1 VVKTKV
7 GFPKKKQGISTIN
20 DKKYIFK
27 SEFDHMFQRLARLSY
42 EIFRKKEDSLMEW
55 TSF

>member
-7 GFPKKKQGISTIN
+7 GFPKKKQGISTIS

-27 SEFDHMFQRLARLSY
+27 SGVDQMFQRLSRVTY
-42 EIFRKKEDSLMEW
+42 EIFRKKEHFLMEW

>member
-27 SEFDHMFQRLARLSY
+27 SEFDQMFQRLARLSY